1 MNYPTIN
8 AKDMPKLVSIIEQAA
23 AEPKYLDPEAC
34 PYDEKTINNIRRILE
49 VCSTDRIAVATVRP
63 ERGKVG
69 RPAKGPSI
77 PIDEVEREV
86 DEIRKELADLKVD
99 GQTME
104 TSDRIQVIKTR
115 AALIERVIGMKER
128 IADVKR
134 YHSFVQTVI
143 SIMEQHLSPK
153 ERDAVMEEL
162 RVYVEV

>member
-8 AKDMPKLVSIIEQAA
+8 AKDMPKLVDIIEQAVA
-23 AEPKYLDPEAC
+23 DPKYLNPEAC
-34 PYDEKTINNIRRILE
+34 PYDEKTIANVKRIIE
-49 VCSTDRIAVATVRP
+49 VCTAAESASGAKRP

-69 RPAKGPSI
+69 RPSKGPSI

-134 YHSFVQTVI
+134 FHSFVQTVI
-143 SIMEQHLSPK
+143 GIMEQHLSPK

-162 RVYVEV
+162 KAYVE